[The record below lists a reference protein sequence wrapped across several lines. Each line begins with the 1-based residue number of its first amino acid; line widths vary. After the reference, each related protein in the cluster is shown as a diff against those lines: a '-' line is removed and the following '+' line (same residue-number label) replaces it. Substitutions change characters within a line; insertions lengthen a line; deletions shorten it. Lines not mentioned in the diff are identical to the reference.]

1 MNISKGQNFQ
11 GMFSECVLTNLYALR
26 NWNVSKGTNFS
37 YIFFYCTSLTQL
49 FALEK

>member
-11 GMFSECVLTNLYALR
+11 GMFSECVFTNLYALR
-26 NWNVSKGTNFS
+26 NWNVCEGNIS
-37 YIFFYCTSLTQL
+37 YMFFYCTSLTQL